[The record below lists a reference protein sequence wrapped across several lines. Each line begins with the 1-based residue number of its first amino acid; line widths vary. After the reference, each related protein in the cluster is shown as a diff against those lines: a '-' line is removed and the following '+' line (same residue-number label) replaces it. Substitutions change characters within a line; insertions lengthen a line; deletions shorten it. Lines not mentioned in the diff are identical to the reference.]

1 MRWIERQQGLKHTI
15 DTLHEGLNKDPDKK
29 VPYWLSQLLV
39 ARNVETYEQARDY
52 FVPSL
57 EQLHDPFLMLDME
70 KAVERIES
78 ALDHHESILVYGD
91 YDVDGTTAVS
101 LVYDYL
107 NTRKASCSYYIPD
120 RYAEGYGL
128 SEQGINYAEDNAIT
142 LIITLD
148 CGVKAYREIALANE
162 KGIDVIVCD
171 HHLPE
176 QELPAAYALLD
187 PLREDCDYP
196 FKGLCGCGVGFKL
209 VQALEWRQGRT
220 AEQLIHYLDLVAI
233 AIGADIVSVAGENRI
248 LAYHGVKHIK
258 ERPRPA
264 FEALLQY
271 KSDRHSNLTD
281 YNFSIAP
288 KINAAGRIK
297 HGEYAVALLTANDK
311 ASATEL
317 AQEIERFNTE
327 RRATEKEVTEE
338 ALALITDAEH
348 CAATVV
354 RAPHWHKGVIGIV
367 ASRLQATYYR
377 PTIVFTQ
384 SGDHWAASARSVK
397 GYDIHKAID
406 ACKEH
411 VIQFGGH
418 AFAAGITLHDH
429 QYESFKSAFEAHVQ
443 HTLTSDQLE
452 PSVSYDL
459 EVSPNDLTVK
469 AYRLIQRLQPFGP
482 QNPEPVFL
490 LRAVRLTEVQCVGA
504 EKNHLRGQL
513 GELPFIGFKLGD
525 RKEMATNEPVDVL
538 ATLNMN
544 TFRDSENLQLQL
556 KDLRLAV

>member
-15 DTLHEGLNKDPDKK
+15 DTLHEGLNKDPEKE

-57 EQLHDPFLMLDME
+57 EQLHDPFLMQDME

-78 ALDHHESILVYGD
+78 ALKNHESILVYGD

-162 KGIDVIVCD
+162 REIDVIVCD

-176 QELPAAYALLD
+176 QELPAAYAVLD
-187 PLREDCDYP
+187 PLREDCSYP

-209 VQALEWRQGRT
+209 VQALELRQGRT
-220 AEQLIHYLDLVAI
+220 AEQLKHYLDLVAI
-233 AIGADIVSVAGENRI
+233 AIGADVVSVAGENRI
-248 LAYHGVKHIK
+248 LAYHGVKRIK
-258 ERPRPA
+258 EHPRPA

-297 HGEYAVALLTANDK
+297 HGEYAVAFLTANDM
-311 ASATEL
+311 AAATEL

-338 ALALITDAEH
+338 ALAFITDEEH

-429 QYESFKSAFEAHVQ
+429 QFEAFKSAFEAHVQ
-443 HTLTSDQLE
+443 HTLTSEQLE

-459 EVSPNDLTVK
+459 EVRSNDLTLK

-490 LRAVRLTEVQCVGA
+490 LRAVRLTGVQCVGA
-504 EKNHLRGQL
+504 EKNHLRGQI

-525 RKEMATNEPVDVL
+525 RKEMAATETVDVL

-544 TFRDSENLQLQL
+544 TFRESENLQLQL